1 MNTTLTPADLDPR
14 RQAMLLYFQG
24 YRVARIAEMLG
35 EKVATVHSWK
45 KRDKWGDYGPL
56 DQMQLTTAARYCQLI
71 MKEHKEGKDFKEI
84 DLLAR
89 QSERHARIGKF
100 NNGGNEADLNPNVA
114 NRNKGPRRQPE
125 KNVFTDEQIEK
136 LEEIFHSS
144 MFNYQRH
151 WWEAGKTNRI
161 RNLLKSR
168 QIGATFYFARE
179 ALIDAL
185 LTGRNQIFLSA
196 SKAQAHVFKQYI
208 IDFAKEVEVE
218 LKGDPMVLPNG
229 ATLYFLGTNARTA
242 QSYHGNLYLDEY
254 FWIPKFQELRKVAS
268 GMAIH
273 KKWRQTYF
281 STPSSLTHS
290 AYPFWS
296 GALFNR
302 GRNKA
307 DKVDID
313 LSHSNLAP
321 GLLCADGQYLEKR
334 TNRFGEVIAL
344 EPALAKYTRRG
355 LDLDTYWF
363 VQYGMTTQPYQFTKG
378 SIFHLMEPDI
388 NQEIY
393 GLPGYLSAIP
403 SALLNESATL
413 FRRKYYINGSHAGFI
428 MYMTDA
434 AQNQED
440 VNNLRNAMKSAK
452 GPGNF
457 RNLFMYSPNGKK
469 DGLQI
474 IPLSEVA
481 AKDEFLN
488 IKNVSRDDMMAA
500 HRVPP
505 QMMGI
510 MPSNVGGFGDVEKAS
525 LVFVRNELIYLQGR
539 LKEVNSWVGEKI
551 ISFTQYTLDN

>member
-1 MNTTLTPADLDPR
+1 MSKHKNIKLVKVDHNTKPGNAPTAEAFSFGDPIPVLDR
-14 RQAMLLYFQG
+14 RELL
-24 YRVARIAEMLG
+24 
-35 EKVATVHSWK
+35 
-45 KRDKWGDYGPL
+45 DYVECVQTDRWYEPPVSFDG
-56 DQMQLTTAARYCQLI
+56 
-71 MKEHKEGKDFKEI
+71 
-84 DLLAR
+84 LAR
-89 QSERHARIGKF
+89 TFRAAVH
-100 NNGGNEADLNPNVA
+100 
-114 NRNKGPRRQPE
+114 
-125 KNVFTDEQIEK
+125 
-136 LEEIFHSS
+136 HSS
-144 MFNYQRH
+144 PIAVKCNILTSTYIPH
-151 WWEAGKTNRI
+151 P
-161 RNLLKSR
+161 LLSQQAFSR
-168 QIGATFYFARE
+168 FVQDY
-179 ALIDAL
+179 L
-185 LTGRNQIFLSA
+185 
-196 SKAQAHVFKQYI
+196 VF
-208 IDFAKEVEVE
+208 
-218 LKGDPMVLPNG
+218 G
-229 ATLYFLGTNARTA
+229 NA
-242 QSYHGNLYLDEY
+242 
-254 FWIPKFQELRKVAS
+254 
-268 GMAIH
+268 
-273 KKWRQTYF
+273 
-281 STPSSLTHS
+281 
-290 AYPFWS
+290 
-296 GALFNR
+296 
-302 GRNKA
+302 
-307 DKVDID
+307 
-313 LSHSNLAP
+313 
-321 GLLCADGQYLEKR
+321 YLEKR

-510 MPSNVGGFGDVEKAS
+510 MPNNVGGFGDVEKAS
-525 LVFVRNELIYLQGR
+525 LVFVRNELIPLQRR
-539 LKEVNSWVGEKI
+539 LEELNNWIGDKI
-551 ISFTQYTLDN
+551 ISFGIYTLN

>member
-1 MNTTLTPADLDPR
+1 MMPVSCYLCIFLNV
-14 RQAMLLYFQG
+14 Q
-24 YRVARIAEMLG
+24 LG
-35 EKVATVHSWK
+35 EAA
-45 KRDKWGDYGPL
+45 KRNVGTGANQIPDMNSFLCSFASNGYMKFPGGLIVQWTNAGPL
-56 DQMQLTTAARYCQLI
+56 VGNSSALLSFPIPFPNQLLVAVPYTGSTVAAQNLGVSVKY
-71 MKEHKEGKDFKEI
+71 ET
-84 DLLAR
+84 R
-89 QSERHARIGKF
+89 QSVTLFASPIAVKCNILTSTYIPHPLLSQQAFSRF
-100 NNGGNEADLNPNVA
+100 VQDYLVFGNA
-114 NRNKGPRRQPE
+114 
-125 KNVFTDEQIEK
+125 
-136 LEEIFHSS
+136 
-144 MFNYQRH
+144 
-151 WWEAGKTNRI
+151 
-161 RNLLKSR
+161 
-168 QIGATFYFARE
+168 
-179 ALIDAL
+179 
-185 LTGRNQIFLSA
+185 
-196 SKAQAHVFKQYI
+196 
-208 IDFAKEVEVE
+208 
-218 LKGDPMVLPNG
+218 
-229 ATLYFLGTNARTA
+229 
-242 QSYHGNLYLDEY
+242 
-254 FWIPKFQELRKVAS
+254 
-268 GMAIH
+268 
-273 KKWRQTYF
+273 
-281 STPSSLTHS
+281 
-290 AYPFWS
+290 
-296 GALFNR
+296 
-302 GRNKA
+302 
-307 DKVDID
+307 
-313 LSHSNLAP
+313 
-321 GLLCADGQYLEKR
+321 YLEKR

-510 MPSNVGGFGDVEKAS
+510 MPNNVGGFGDVEKAS
-525 LVFVRNELIYLQGR
+525 NVFVRNELLPLQKLIMELNCWLGHEIIR
-539 LKEVNSWVGEKI
+539 FIPYKLEKA
-551 ISFTQYTLDN
+551 T